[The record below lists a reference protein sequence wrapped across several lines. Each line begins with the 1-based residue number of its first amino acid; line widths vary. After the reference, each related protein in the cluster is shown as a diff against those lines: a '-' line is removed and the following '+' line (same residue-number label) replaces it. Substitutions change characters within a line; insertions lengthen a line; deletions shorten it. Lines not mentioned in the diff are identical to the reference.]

1 MLLGGLCL
9 LRPRWGQKG
18 PARPRWARCWDRWV
32 PQRGWWGQHVG
43 HSLAHGG
50 SPHSPF
56 HRYSQPKYLLQTRG
70 LSRSWLRSV
79 QGSAPWLGSGLPPG
93 AAMLVHWGRVGA
105 VGSRCPARRAQTARR
120 RGPGLCF
127 LLQGR
132 VRPPRSCC
140 AAAGAGTREH
150 FSNPAFGCSPWVWG
164 RVVNVPD
171 ACRWVGARAAGA
183 PPPPERHRAAAPWG
197 RTCPGGL
204 AGRPRVRGGGP
215 RGSPPPWGT
224 PGSFVS
230 KDALCLQRCPA
241 GPPCLGGSH
250 SS

>member
-1 MLLGGLCL
+1 MSAALGSQGTAPRTGQLCSRTRPTERCWKSRAGATALCLLLGGLCL
-9 LRPRWGQKG
+9 LRPHWGQKG
-18 PARPRWARCWDRWV
+18 PARPRWAQCWGRRV

-79 QGSAPWLGSGLPPG
+79 QGSAPWPGSGLPPG

-105 VGSRCPARRAQTARR
+105 VGSRCPARRAQTARH

-183 PPPPERHRAAAPWG
+183 PPPPREAPCSSTMGPRAPRWLG
-197 RTCPGGL
+197 RTP
-204 AGRPRVRGGGP
+204 
-215 RGSPPPWGT
+215 
-224 PGSFVS
+224 
-230 KDALCLQRCPA
+230 
-241 GPPCLGGSH
+241 
-250 SS
+250 